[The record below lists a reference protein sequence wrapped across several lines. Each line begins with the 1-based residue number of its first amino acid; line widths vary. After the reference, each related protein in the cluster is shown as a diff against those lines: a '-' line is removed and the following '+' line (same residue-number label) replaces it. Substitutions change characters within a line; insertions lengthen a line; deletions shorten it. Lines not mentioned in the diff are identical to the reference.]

1 MKSCAIL
8 FAAFTVTPVA
18 AQEMP
23 GIADGT
29 QGDAELHSFVRPKVP
44 AALFTHEKT
53 ALLEPECERI
63 ASFLARYAAREYTA
77 AVLRADVPA
86 RSHARLL
93 LTVSLH
99 LKPLNAPAVHC
110 GQRWADGQSP
120 NLPPP
125 GENLRVFS
133 NFLLSAAMRQTDKP
147 ARAREVLARILI
159 RLAADLDPENEDAIL
174 ASELQDRDGHSPP
187 LRELLEG
194 TLGHDWKP

>member
-1 MKSCAIL
+1 MRTRAIL
-8 FAAFTVTPVA
+8 FATLTAAPLASQEPPGVA
-18 AQEMP
+18 AGMK
-23 GIADGT
+23 GA
-29 QGDAELHSFVRPKVP
+29 AEPHSFVRPKVP

-77 AVLRADVPA
+77 AVLRADAPA
-86 RSHARLL
+86 RSRARLL

-99 LKPLNAPAVHC
+99 LQPLNAPAVHC
-110 GQRWADGQSP
+110 GQRWADGQPP

-125 GENLRVFS
+125 AEDLRVFT
-133 NFLLSAAMRQTDKP
+133 NVLLSAARRQTDKSSP
-147 ARAREVLARILI
+147 ARETLSRILI

-174 ASELQDRDGHSPP
+174 ASELQDRNGQSPP

-194 TLGHDWKP
+194 SLGSDWKP